1 MSGCSKL
8 QTRKINERRGGGWFK
23 GGGGCEN
30 V

>member
-8 QTRKINERRGGGWFK
+8 QTRKINEQSGGGWFK